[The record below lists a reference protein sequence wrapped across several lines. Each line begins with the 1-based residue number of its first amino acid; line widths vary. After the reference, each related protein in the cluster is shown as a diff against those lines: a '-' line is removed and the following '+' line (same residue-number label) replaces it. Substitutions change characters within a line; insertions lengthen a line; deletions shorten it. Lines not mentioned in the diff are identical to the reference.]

1 MNKGFKGILISG
13 AVALLVGIALVVAGI
28 AAGASW
34 SDVGNTLFSGKY
46 SIGPSS
52 NWHWGAGATE
62 VIADGKLSGE
72 SNILKD
78 IDASSIENLT
88 IKMAAG
94 KLDIK
99 EGKSKYFQVVNRE
112 KRGDCYIEQEGND
125 LTIIIRGKHGNS
137 MGART
142 TFWIPQGLEVAN
154 LAIYTDAGQ
163 VQTENLN
170 AQELKMSVGAGQI
183 KTEAIN
189 ANKVD
194 IEVDAGEFKGNGK
207 ITANQASLKVN
218 AGNLKVDLL
227 EAKDAD
233 VNVDVGHI
241 NIKFSGAQGDY
252 NIDADVDVGEIKIG
266 NERYHLGRGYE
277 SQDSS
282 VDKTIE
288 VDCSVGQ
295 ATIDFEN

>member
-34 SDVGNTLFSGKY
+34 SDVGSVFFSGKY
-46 SIGPSS
+46 SIGPDW
-52 NWHWGAGATE
+52 NWGAGTTE
-62 VIADGKLSGE
+62 IIDSDKLVGE
-72 SNILKD
+72 SHILKD
-78 IDASSIENLT
+78 IDANSIENLT

-94 KLDIK
+94 RLDIK
-99 EGKSKYFQVVNRE
+99 EGDSKYFQIVNRE
-112 KRGDCYIEQEGND
+112 NRGDCYIKQDGND
-125 LTIIIRGKHGNS
+125 LTIIIRGKRGSS
-137 MGART
+137 MGAIT

-154 LAIYTDAGQ
+154 LAIHTDAGQ

-183 KTEAIN
+183 RTEAIN

-207 ITANQASLKVN
+207 ITANQATLKVN

-227 EAKDAD
+227 EAKNAA

-241 NIKFSGAQGDY
+241 GIKFTGAQKDY

-266 NERYHLGRGYE
+266 NEKYHLGKEYK
-277 SQDSS
+277 SQNSS

>member
-13 AVALLVGIALVVAGI
+13 AIALLVGIALVVAGI

-46 SIGPSS
+46 SIGPDG
-52 NWHWGAGATE
+52 NWGAGVAE
-62 VIADGKLSGE
+62 VIDGDKLVGE
-72 SNILKD
+72 SRVLKD
-78 IDASSIENLT
+78 IDANSIENLT

-94 KLDIK
+94 RLDIK

-112 KRGDCYIEQEGND
+112 KSGDCYIEQEGND
-125 LTIIIRGKHGNS
+125 LTIIVRGKHGNN

-154 LAIYTDAGQ
+154 LAIHTDAGQ

-189 ANKVD
+189 ANQVD

-207 ITANQASLKVN
+207 ITANQATLKVN
-218 AGNLKVDLL
+218 AGSLKVALL
-227 EAKDAD
+227 ESKDAD

-241 NIKFSGAQGDY
+241 KINFAGAQRDY
-252 NIDADVDVGEIKIG
+252 NIDAVVDVGEIKIG
-266 NERYHLGRGYE
+266 NEHYHLGRGYK